1 MMRDRD
7 LTSGDEHTVQYTDD
21 VLQNCTLET
30 NIILLAMSPKLIQL
44 KIKLKIKKEIPSTLV
59 LTVKFLD
66 QNPGPKSEKEAE

>member
-1 MMRDRD
+1 
-7 LTSGDEHTVQYTDD
+7 
-21 VLQNCTLET
+21 
-30 NIILLAMSPKLIQL
+30 MSPKLIQL